1 MDKRVRSPNYPALG
15 LPEAIDKIAGIY
27 RSLHNHAG
35 PREVI
40 AKAMGYTGL
49 NGASATA
56 ISALH
61 KYGLLE
67 RTGDDNK
74 VSERAMRIMHPH
86 SPSER
91 TEAIKEAAYAPALFA
106 ELKERFTGKH
116 PNDDLLRNYLVRKQF
131 APAALTAVISAYRE
145 TSEMVERENEGHD
158 SAVDHTGSTP
168 HMSQLPHHPT
178 IAAQMA
184 SHSSLSA
191 EALKILS
198 AERSIGRYDFEGGGF
213 VRISASSDMDTEAAL
228 DMVETLVQLKRKE
241 IARTIKS
248 PNSSGSQVIVDP
260 ANTSEPA

>member
-15 LPEAIDKIAGIY
+15 LPEAIEKIGGIY
-27 RSLHNHAG
+27 RNLHNHAG

-74 VSERAMRIMHPH
+74 VSDRAMRIMHPH

-106 ELKERFTGKH
+106 ELKERFTEKH

-145 TSEMVERENEGHD
+145 TSEMVDRENEGHAW
-158 SAVDHTGSTP
+158 AVDHTGSTP
-168 HMSQLPHHPT
+168 QMSQLPHHPT
-178 IAAQMA
+178 AAQLA

-191 EALKILS
+191 EAFGGLN

-213 VRISASSDMDTEAAL
+213 VRISASSDLDTEEAL

-241 IARTIKS
+241 IARTTKLS
-248 PNSSGSQVIVDP
+248 NSSASQVNADP
-260 ANTSEPA
+260 ANTLEPK